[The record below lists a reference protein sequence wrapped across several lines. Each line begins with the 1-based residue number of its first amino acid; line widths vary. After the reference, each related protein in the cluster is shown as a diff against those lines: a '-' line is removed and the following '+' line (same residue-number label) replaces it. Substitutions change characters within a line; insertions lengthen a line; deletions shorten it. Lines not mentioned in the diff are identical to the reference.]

1 MGIIL
6 NLHEL
11 PRRSGEYK
19 DYTLDFILMEPIGLA
34 MIAVQIGRSLDISLT
49 ATSVD
54 EGVLIRGQILALAE
68 GQCSRCLDP
77 VREDIDQSFDELF
90 EYESKAAKLSKDD
103 VDTDEILMVKDD
115 CIDIETPVRD
125 AIVLALEV
133 NPLCSLDCLGLC
145 PGCGERYENLPAD
158 HDHEAIDPRWS
169 ALSDLANKLD
179 GKG

>member
-1 MGIIL
+1 MSIIL

-19 DYTLDFILMEPIGLA
+19 DYKLDLTLTEPMGVA
-34 MIAVQIGRSLDISLT
+34 MIAVQSGRALDISLT

-77 VREDIDQSFDELF
+77 VSEEINQSFDELF
-90 EYESKAAKLSKDD
+90 EYENKAAKLSKDD

-133 NPLCSLDCLGLC
+133 NPLCSPDCLGLC
-145 PGCGERYENLPAD
+145 PGCGERFENLPPD
-158 HDHEAIDPRWS
+158 HGHELVDPRWS
-169 ALSDLANKLD
+169 ALSDLAKKLD
-179 GKG
+179 GKA

>member
-1 MGIIL
+1 MSIIL

-19 DYTLDFILMEPIGLA
+19 DYKLDLTLTEPMGVA
-34 MIAVQIGRSLDISLT
+34 MIAVQSGRALDISLT

-54 EGVLIRGQILALAE
+54 EGVLIRGQILATAE
-68 GQCSRCLDP
+68 GQCSRCLDL
-77 VREDIDQSFDELF
+77 VTEEINQSFDELF

-103 VDTDEILMVKDD
+103 LDTDEILMVKDD
-115 CIDIETPVRD
+115 CVDIETPVRD

-145 PGCGERYENLPAD
+145 PGCGERFENLPAD
-158 HDHEAIDPRWS
+158 HGHDAIDPRWS
-169 ALSDLANKLD
+169 ALSDLAKKLD
-179 GKG
+179 GNP